1 MPELV
6 AGTHADQR
14 VLRLEDRQDAVAD
27 RSPATVMAHLEHI
40 DVAEYVL
47 VDQRLQHVAL
57 CIPVSNAENPG
68 ALASRTTLDS
78 LADASSTAA
87 AGETTVRAM
96 LPAEKAS
103 PAVTS

>member
-27 RSPATVMAHLEHI
+27 RSPATVMAHLEHV

-47 VDQRLQHVAL
+47 VDQRLQHVAF
-57 CIPVSNAENPG
+57 CIPGQQRREPG
-68 ALASRTTLDS
+68 S
-78 LADASSTAA
+78 
-87 AGETTVRAM
+87 AGEQDDAGLVGRRV
-96 LPAEKAS
+96 LDGRS
-103 PAVTS
+103 R